1 MVSSVGFSQVTKS
14 AISGFVKSSQGAP
27 LPGSSVEV
35 IHQPTGTKY
44 YANADFDG
52 SYSVP
57 SIRPGGPYVVKATFV
72 GYKPTV
78 VDEINAPLGGN
89 VTVNLFLNSETSTL
103 KEVVINAIPNSG
115 SLFSKGR
122 TGASQQFSTRELTA
136 IPITGARSI
145 TAITKYNANAGS
157 GGSFGGQ
164 DSRLNNF
171 TIDGSAFNNGFGLG
185 GESQAGGRTGSSAIS
200 LDAIEQLQI
209 NIAPFDVRQS
219 GFTGSGINAV
229 TRSGTNQFEGSIYG
243 AIRNNRKEFAGT
255 KAGRVEIVPGKF
267 DEQTVGIRFG
277 APIIKNKLFFFGNFE
292 KIDNISPATTWT
304 ASNSLLR
311 GAQVSLPTV
320 GDLDLVS
327 NSLARFG
334 YITGPYENYDAAKK
348 STKFLTRLDWNI
360 NDNNKLTL
368 RYIQHDSFSEELTSN
383 SVAVGFGNRRT
394 NQFSLAYKNSGYL
407 IKDNTRSI
415 VAELDTKISE
425 RWSNNLLVG
434 YDYQNEDRDLLGGGL
449 FPTIDI
455 KNGTNNYIAAGL
467 DPFTQGNRLDY
478 STLHITN
485 NVSKN
490 SGKNKLLF
498 GINYERFISNN
509 SFFPGSNGAFIFD
522 SLADFTNAANGS
534 FANGGAPFT
543 TALPP
548 TPSFPL
554 GIPLALPSR
563 FQFRYSALPGKAEP
577 LQILKSNR
585 VDLYGQDDIK
595 VSDKFRLVLGLRASA
610 IAFENTTIDNPVVAG
625 YAFANG
631 QKLSTGSM
639 PETQFLF
646 EPRVGFNL
654 DVYGDSSTQVR
665 GGSGIFS
672 GKAPAVLLS
681 NAIGNN
687 GVLTGF
693 IDVSGDALL
702 AGPVPGGAPYG
713 FTPRPE
719 QYYTPANAATPTS
732 YDLAFTAKNFKFPQ
746 AWKTTVA
753 VDQKLP
759 FGFVGTIEGIFSK
772 NINES
777 YYYNANLAAPVGTL
791 NGSISGDT
799 RPFYSGTD
807 NGVRLNNNVSNA
819 IVLDNT
825 SKGYFYSTTI
835 KLEYPYK
842 KGLWGSLAYTRSD
855 AYDIISAGSI
865 AASSWTGAR
874 SVNGNNNLP
883 LSISS
888 NNTPNR
894 IVGLIGYRLDYGKGN
909 YSASTSINIGYIGE
923 QTGAFSYT
931 YGGDYNG
938 DMVNGN
944 DLLFIPKKASDL
956 RFLPITQTVG
966 GGSGTL
972 TLFTVAEQEAAFD
985 NFIDQ
990 DPYLSTRRGQYAQR
1004 NANVLPILHKLDLSV
1019 TQDFSIKI
1027 AGKKNTFQFRADI
1040 LNFTNLLNRNWGVSQ
1055 RATAPNILSVVRN
1068 QGATLANGFIPG
1080 VQLAQQV
1087 DEQGKVSLA
1096 KDTFIKNASVFDV
1109 WQAQFTLRYI
1119 FGK

>member
-1 MVSSVGFSQVTKS
+1 MKKVIFIFLLMATSLGFSQVTKS
-14 AISGFVKSSQGAP
+14 AISGFVRSSEGSP

-78 VDEINAPLGGN
+78 IDEINAPLGGN
-89 VTVNLFLNSETSTL
+89 VTVNLLLNSETSTL
-103 KEVVINAIPNSG
+103 KEVVIKTKPSSG

-136 IPITGARSI
+136 IPVTGARSI

-185 GESQAGGRTGSSAIS
+185 GEAQAGGRTGSSAIS

-243 AIRNNRKEFAGT
+243 AIRNNKKEFVGT
-255 KAGRVEIVPGKF
+255 KAGRIEIVPAKF
-267 DEQTVGIRFG
+267 DEQTIGIRFG

-292 KIDNISPATTWT
+292 KIENISPATTWT
-304 ASNSLLR
+304 ASDSPLR

-320 GDLDLVS
+320 ADLDLVS
-327 NSLARFG
+327 NTLAKFG

-383 SVAVGFGNRRT
+383 SNSLGFGNRRT

-425 RWSNNLLVG
+425 KWSNNLLVG

-455 KNGTNNYIAAGL
+455 KNGTNNYISAGL

-478 STLHITN
+478 STLHITD

-490 SGKNKLLF
+490 TGKNKLLF
-498 GINYERFISNN
+498 GINLERFISNN
-509 SFFPGSNGAFIFD
+509 SFFPGSNGVYIFD
-522 SLADFTNAANGS
+522 SLSDFTNAANGS
-534 FANGGAPFT
+534 FLAGGAPF
-543 TALPP
+543 A
-548 TPSFPL
+548 SN
-554 GIPLALPSR
+554 LPSR

-577 LQILKSNR
+577 LQTLKSNR

-595 VSDKFRLVLGLRASA
+595 VSDRFRLVLGLRASA
-610 IAFENTTIDNPVVAG
+610 VAFENTTIDNPVVAG
-625 YAFANG
+625 YTFANG

-639 PETQFLF
+639 PDTQFLF
-646 EPRVGFNL
+646 EPRIGFNL

-702 AGPVPGGAPYG
+702 AGGQGPSGAPTGPYG

-719 QYYTPANAATPTS
+719 QYYTPANAGTPSS

-759 FGFVGTIEGIFSK
+759 YGFVGTIEGIFSK

-791 NGSISGDT
+791 NGSISGDS
-799 RPFYSGTD
+799 RPYYSGTD
-807 NGVRLNNNVSNA
+807 NGSRINNNVSNA

-865 AASSWTGAR
+865 AAGSWTGAR

-894 IVGLIGYRLDYGKGN
+894 IVGLIGYRFDYGKGN

-938 DMVNGN
+938 DRVAGN
-944 DLLFIPKKASDL
+944 DLIFVPNKASDL
-956 RFLPITQTVG
+956 RFVPITQTVG
-966 GGSGTL
+966 STL
-972 TLFTVAEQEAAFD
+972 TLFSVAEQEAAFD
-985 NFIDQ
+985 KFIDQ
-990 DPYLSTRRGQYAQR
+990 DPYLSSRRGQYAQR
-1004 NANVLPILHKLDLSV
+1004 NSNVLPMLHKLDLSV

-1040 LNFTNLLNRNWGVSQ
+1040 LNFTNLLNRSWGVSQ
-1055 RATAPNILSVVRN
+1055 RPTASNILITN
-1068 QGATLANGFIPG
+1068 QVANSGNGFIPG

-1087 DEQGKVSLA
+1087 DEQGKVSLI

>member
-1 MVSSVGFSQVTKS
+1 MVSSIGFSQVTKS
-14 AISGFVKSSQGAP
+14 AISGFVRTIEGSP

-44 YANADFDG
+44 YASADFDG
-52 SYSVP
+52 SYSLP

-72 GYKPTV
+72 GYKPTII
-78 VDEINAPLGGN
+78 DEINAPLGGN
-89 VTVNLFLNSETSTL
+89 VTVNLLLNSETSTL
-103 KEVVINAIPNSG
+103 KEVVVKIKQSSG

-185 GESQAGGRTGSSAIS
+185 GESQAGGRTGASAIS

-229 TRSGTNQFEGSIYG
+229 TRSGTNQFEGSVYG
-243 AIRNNRKEFAGT
+243 AIRNNKKEFVGT
-255 KAGRVEIVPGKF
+255 KAGRIEIVPATF
-267 DEQTVGIRFG
+267 DEQTIGIRFG

-292 KIDNISPATTWT
+292 KIENISPATTWT
-304 ASNSLLR
+304 ASDSPIR

-320 GDLDLVS
+320 ADLDLVS
-327 NSLARFG
+327 NTLAKFG

-383 SVAVGFGNRRT
+383 SNSLGFGNRRT
-394 NQFSLAYKNSGYL
+394 NQFSLAFKNSGYI

-425 RWSNNLLVG
+425 KWSNNLLVG

-467 DPFTQGNRLDY
+467 DPFTQGNLLNY

-485 NVSKN
+485 NVSKS

-498 GINYERFISNN
+498 GINYERFVSNN
-509 SFFPGSNGAFIFD
+509 SFFPGSNGVYIFD
-522 SLADFTNAANGS
+522 SLNDFTNAANGS
-534 FANGGAPFT
+534 FAAGGAPFT
-543 TALPP
+543 
-548 TPSFPL
+548 SS
-554 GIPLALPSR
+554 LPSR

-577 LQILKSNR
+577 LQTLKSNR

-595 VSDKFRLVLGLRASA
+595 VSDRFRLVLGLRASA

-625 YAFANG
+625 YTFANG

-639 PETQFLF
+639 PDTQFLF

-672 GKAPAVLLS
+672 GKTPAVLLS

-693 IDVSGDALL
+693 IDVSGDNLL

-713 FTPRPE
+713 FTPNPA
-719 QYYTPANAATPTS
+719 QYYTPANAAAPTS

-753 VDQKLP
+753 VDQRLP
-759 FGFVGTIEGIFSK
+759 YGFVGTIEGIFSK

-791 NGSISGDT
+791 NGSISGDS
-799 RPFYSGTD
+799 RPYYSGTD
-807 NGVRLNNNVSNA
+807 NGSRVNNNVSNA

-835 KLEYPYK
+835 KLEYPYQ

-865 AASSWTGAR
+865 AAGSWTGAR

-894 IVGLIGYRLDYGKGN
+894 IVGLIGYRFDYGKGN
-909 YSASTSINIGYIGE
+909 YSASTSINLGYIGE

-938 DMVNGN
+938 DRVAGN
-944 DLLFIPKKASDL
+944 DLIFVPNKASDL
-956 RFLPITQTVG
+956 RFVPITQTVG
-966 GGSGTL
+966 TTNGPPLVNGTTL
-972 TLFTVAEQEAAFD
+972 TLFSVAEQEAAFD
-985 NFIDQ
+985 KFIDQ

-1004 NANVLPILHKLDLSV
+1004 NGNVLPMLHKLDLSV

-1040 LNFTNLLNRNWGVSQ
+1040 LNFTNLLNRSWGVSQ
-1055 RATAPNILSVVRN
+1055 RPTASSILIAPNN
-1068 QGATLANGFIPG
+1068 QAASSANGFIPG